1 MDVANL
7 APLRPMQRRGARLG
21 GLLGAAALLSLAASF
36 GAVSFALTGGGASSA
51 GSSPFGATPSS
62 LEFAVTRR
70 ASPYYSNED
79 RERLASARADKRT
92 ALREK
97 QSHAPAGV
105 DFDKLPALEDIYN
118 RKYSGNAE
126 EDPIG
131 GRKRYTYYI
140 LFKNDQKLKAE
151 RMKEIVF
158 EYMWF
163 LKYKMS
169 CKDITV
175 KARKSPI
182 DGQAITSLEYPMK
195 EYGEVPREKQRKDK
209 YSKARMVEFQFVAPI
224 QAGEYIQ
231 KRLYADNDVVRF
243 MVLGHTRHFKHVGE
257 DNELLL

>member
-1 MDVANL
+1 MDVASL
-7 APLRPMQRRGARLG
+7 APVRPMQRRGARLG
-21 GLLGAAALLSLAASF
+21 GLLGAAAVLTLGLNF
-36 GAVSFALTGGGASSA
+36 GAVSFALTGGSSSFGASPS
-51 GSSPFGATPSS
+51 SS
-62 LEFAVTRR
+62 LESAVTRR

-79 RERLASARADKRT
+79 RERLLRARTDKRI

-97 QSHAPAGV
+97 QSHAPTGP
-105 DFDKLPALEDIYN
+105 DYNKLPALEEIYN
-118 RKYSGNAE
+118 RKYSGNADD
-126 EDPIG
+126 DPVG

-195 EYGEVPREKQRKDK
+195 EYGEVPREKARKDK
-209 YSKARMVEFQFVAPI
+209 YSKARMVEFQFMAPI